1 MAARIEDWLEQMRQ
15 AQEPGPVARVVVVRN
30 ARGTGWTFDLT
41 EKTELAELAD
51 RIDTTLRDALC
62 SRCEMRALDA
72 EGRVI
77 GNLPYDES
85 QGSGVAQLVTARP
98 AASMLVPFED
108 GMGAVTKSQRASLA
122 LHVRGVVA
130 NYEHGDQ
137 MFARQERQIAEL
149 YEILASE
156 RREHAADIA
165 AVRKDHRAE
174 LAEERRENAEL
185 RKRVKDQWAL
195 EDPAA
200 RSEMIDKQV
209 EAQKALT
216 QNRMAESVMNTLMVK
231 LTGGASSPAGQSA
244 LLDTTMKFFR
254 SLTTEQLKTFFELL
268 SNDQRVMF
276 MEIVEQAQKVAQ
288 ARGSAGAESTTHV
301 NGVDAAVAAAATNTA
316 NSTTKQ

>member
-1 MAARIEDWLEQMRQ
+1 
-15 AQEPGPVARVVVVRN
+15 
-30 ARGTGWTFDLT
+30 
-41 EKTELAELAD
+41 
-51 RIDTTLRDALC
+51 
-62 SRCEMRALDA
+62 MRALDA
-72 EGRVI
+72 EGRII
-77 GNLPYDES
+77 GNLPYDDT
-85 QGSGVAQLVTARP
+85 QGSGVAQLVTAHP
-98 AASMLVPFED
+98 AVSMLVPFED

-165 AVRKDHRAE
+165 AMRKEHRAE

-200 RSEMIDKQV
+200 RSEIIDKQL

-216 QNRMAESVMNTLMVK
+216 QHRMAETVMNTLMIK

-288 ARGSAGAESTTHV
+288 AQGSAGAESKTHA
-301 NGVDAAVAAAATNTA
+301 NGIDAAVTAAATNAATA
-316 NSTTKQ
+316 TKQ